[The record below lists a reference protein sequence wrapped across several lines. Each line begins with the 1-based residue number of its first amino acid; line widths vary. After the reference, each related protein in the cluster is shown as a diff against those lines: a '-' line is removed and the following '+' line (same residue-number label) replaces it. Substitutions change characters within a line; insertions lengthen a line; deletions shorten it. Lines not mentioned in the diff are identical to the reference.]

1 MHGQQITTTA
11 RSRHDRLSDMVDRQ
25 PTDLSFENN
34 SNALVYLI
42 HGVTGTP
49 VEMRYLARGLAR
61 RGGDVYATTLPGHCT
76 SLRELLKTNEQQWC
90 DHVGKQLAYVR
101 ERYEHVYV
109 AGLSAGSLLAL
120 EASTIV
126 TVDGIGVLSPTFFY
140 DGWNTPRSH
149 AILPLALKLVPEC
162 LQHLLFHLDGP
173 PYGVKDSLIQSHIRA
188 SYTAA
193 SVFHEWV
200 GLWWE
205 GYRSESV
212 EDGTDPPPSASK
224 GYPLFPLRTL
234 TEIDRLKS
242 RVRKLLEK
250 VSAPTLILQATE
262 DDMTGPRNAQFVYDE
277 ITSIQKQIVM
287 LDDCYHVITVDR
299 QRQAVVKYLDAFFK
313 LSARAHHGAGE
324 QAHEESV
331 AR

>member
-1 MHGQQITTTA
+1 MTVKTLN
-11 RSRHDRLSDMVDRQ
+11 SHDRLSEMTDRRS
-25 PTDLSFENN
+25 TDLIFQND

-42 HGVTGTP
+42 HGITGTP
-49 VEMRYLARGLAR
+49 IEMRYLARGLAR
-61 RGGDVYATTLPGHCT
+61 LGGDIYATTLPGHCT
-76 SLRELLKTNEQQWC
+76 SLRDLVRTNHQQWC
-90 DHVGKQLAYVR
+90 EHVCKQLAYAR

-120 EASTIV
+120 EAATIV
-126 TVDGIGVLSPTFFY
+126 AVDGVGVLSPTFFY

-162 LQHLLFHLDGP
+162 LQHLLFHVDGP
-173 PYGVKDSLIQSHIRA
+173 PYGVKDPMIQAHIRA
-188 SYTAA
+188 SYTPA
-193 SVFHEWV
+193 SVYHEWV
-200 GLWWE
+200 SLSWK
-205 GYRSESV
+205 GYRSEAV
-212 EDGTDPPPSASK
+212 GNGTDPSSAASK

-234 TEIDRLKS
+234 AEIDRLMN
-242 RVRKLLEK
+242 RVRGLLGK

-277 ITSIQKQIVM
+277 IASMQKRIVL

-299 QRQAVVKYLDAFFK
+299 QRQAVVNHLHEFFS
-313 LSARAHHGAGE
+313 LSIPAHHDAGE
-324 QAHEESV
+324 QNHEESV

>member
-11 RSRHDRLSDMVDRQ
+11 RSRHDRLSDMVGRRS
-25 PTDLSFENN
+25 TDLIFEND
-34 SNALVYLI
+34 SNTLVYLI
-42 HGVTGTP
+42 HGITGTP
-49 VEMRYLARGLAR
+49 IEMRYLARGLAR
-61 RGGDVYATTLPGHCT
+61 RGEDVYATTLPGHCT
-76 SLRELLKTNEQQWC
+76 SLRDLVRTSEQQWC

-109 AGLSAGSLLAL
+109 AGLSAGSLIAI

-173 PYGVKDSLIQSHIRA
+173 PYGVKDSLIQAHIRA
-188 SYTAA
+188 SYTSA

-212 EDGTDPPPSASK
+212 GNRADPPSASK

-234 TEIDRLKS
+234 TEIDRLMS
-242 RVRKLLEK
+242 RVRKLLAK
-250 VSAPTLILQATE
+250 VSAPTLILQATN
-262 DDMTGPRNAQFVYDE
+262 DDMTGPRNPQFVYDE
-277 ITSIQKQIVM
+277 IASIQKEIVM

-299 QRQAVVKYLDAFFK
+299 QRQAVVKHLAAFFK
-313 LSARAHHGAGE
+313 LSTRAHHGAGE
-324 QAHEESV
+324 QTHEERAV
-331 AR
+331 C

>member
-1 MHGQQITTTA
+1 MTA
-11 RSRHDRLSDMVDRQ
+11 KTLNGHDRLSDMTDRRS
-25 PTDLSFENN
+25 TDLIFQKD

-42 HGVTGTP
+42 HGITGTP

-76 SLRELLKTNEQQWC
+76 SLRDLLKTNEQQWC
-90 DHVGKQLAYVR
+90 EHVGKQLAYVR
-101 ERYEHVYV
+101 ARYEHVYV
-109 AGLSAGSLLAL
+109 AGLSAGALLAL

-126 TVDGIGVLSPTFFY
+126 AVDGVGVLSPTFFY

-162 LQHLLFHLDGP
+162 LQHVVFHMDGP
-173 PYGVKDSLIQSHIRA
+173 PYGVKDSLIQAHIRA
-188 SYTAA
+188 SYTPA

-200 GLWWE
+200 GLWWK
-205 GYRSESV
+205 GHSSTAV
-212 EDGTDPPPSASK
+212 GNGTDPSPAASK

-234 TEIDRLKS
+234 SEIDRLMN
-242 RVRKLLEK
+242 RVRSHLEK
-250 VSAPTLILQATE
+250 VSAPTLILQATN

-277 ITSIQKQIVM
+277 IASIQKQIVL
-287 LDDCYHVITVDR
+287 LDDCFHVITVDR
-299 QRQAVVKYLDAFFK
+299 QRQAVVNHLHEFFS
-313 LSARAHHGAGE
+313 LSIPARHGAGE
-324 QAHEESV
+324 QNHEESV

>member
-1 MHGQQITTTA
+1 MIMKTLN
-11 RSRHDRLSDMVDRQ
+11 SHDRLSDMVGRQ
-25 PTDLSFENN
+25 PTDLIIQND

-42 HGVTGTP
+42 HGITGTP

-90 DHVGKQLAYVR
+90 DHVGTQLACVR

-109 AGLSAGSLLAL
+109 AGLSAGALLAL
-120 EASTIV
+120 EASTRV
-126 TVDGIGVLSPTFFY
+126 AVDGVGVLSPTFFY
-140 DGWNTPRSH
+140 DGWNMPRH
-149 AILPLALKLVPEC
+149 GDAILATVLKLVPEC
-162 LQHLLFHLDGP
+162 LQHVVFHMDGP
-173 PYGVKDSLIQSHIRA
+173 PYGVKDSMIQAHIRA
-188 SYTAA
+188 SYTSA

-212 EDGTDPPPSASK
+212 ENGTEPSSAASK

-234 TEIDRLKS
+234 RDLDRLMN
-242 RVRKLLEK
+242 RVRSCLEK

-277 ITSIQKQIVM
+277 IASTQKHIVL

-299 QRQAVVKYLDAFFK
+299 QRQAVVTHLKEFFK
-313 LSARAHHGAGE
+313 LST
-324 QAHEESV
+324 SV
-331 AR
+331 PEAIQVAS

>member
-1 MHGQQITTTA
+1 MTMKTLNG
-11 RSRHDRLSDMVDRQ
+11 HDRLSEMSNRRS
-25 PTDLSFENN
+25 TDLIFQNGGNSFI
-34 SNALVYLI
+34 YLI
-42 HGVTGTP
+42 HGITGTP

-76 SLRELLKTNEQQWC
+76 SLRDLVRTNEQQWRE
-90 DHVGKQLAYVR
+90 HVCKQLTYAR

-120 EASTIV
+120 GASTEV
-126 TVDGIGVLSPTFFY
+126 AVDGVGVLSPTFFY

-149 AILPLALKLVPEC
+149 AILPMALKLVPEC

-173 PYGVKDSLIQSHIRA
+173 PYGVKDSMIQANIRA
-188 SYTAA
+188 SYTPS

-200 GLWWE
+200 GLWWKDRR
-205 GYRSESV
+205 G
-212 EDGTDPPPSASK
+212 DTAGNGTDPSSAASK

-234 TEIDRLKS
+234 TEIDRLMTC
-242 RVRKLLEK
+242 VRGRLEK
-250 VSAPTLILQATE
+250 VSAPTLILQASD

-277 ITSIQKQIVM
+277 IASLQKRIVL

-299 QRQAVVKYLDAFFK
+299 QRQAVVNHLDEFFR
-313 LSARAHHGAGE
+313 LRTPAHRGVGKENHAE
-324 QAHEESV
+324 RV

>member
-1 MHGQQITTTA
+1 MTA
-11 RSRHDRLSDMVDRQ
+11 KTLSRHDRLSEMVDRRS
-25 PTDLSFENN
+25 TDLIFEND
-34 SNALVYLI
+34 SSALVYLI

-49 VEMRYLARGLAR
+49 IEMRYLARGLAR
-61 RGGDVYATTLPGHCT
+61 CGKDVYATTLPGHCT
-76 SLRELLKTNEQQWC
+76 SLRDLVRISEQQWC

-126 TVDGIGVLSPTFFY
+126 TVDGVGVLSPTFFY

-173 PYGVKDSLIQSHIRA
+173 PYGVKDSMIQAHIRA
-188 SYTAA
+188 SYTSA

-200 GLWWE
+200 GLWWK

-212 EDGTDPPPSASK
+212 ENGTDSSSTASK
-224 GYPLFPLRTL
+224 GYPFFPLRTL
-234 TEIDRLKS
+234 TEIDRLMS

-250 VSAPTLILQATE
+250 VSAPTLILQATN
-262 DDMTGPRNAQFVYDE
+262 DDMTGPRNGQFVYDE
-277 ITSIQKQIVM
+277 IISIQKQIVL
-287 LDDCYHVITVDR
+287 LDDCYHVITVDC
-299 QRQAVVKYLDAFFK
+299 QRRAVVKHLDAFFK
-313 LSARAHHGAGE
+313 SSTPAHHRTGE
-324 QAHEESV
+324 QNHKESV

>member
-11 RSRHDRLSDMVDRQ
+11 RSRHDRLSEMVGRRS
-25 PTDLSFENN
+25 TDLIFEND
-34 SNALVYLI
+34 SSTLVYLI
-42 HGVTGTP
+42 HGITGTP

-61 RGGDVYATTLPGHCT
+61 RGEDVYATTLPGHCT
-76 SLRELLKTNEQQWC
+76 SLRDLVRTSEQQWC

-109 AGLSAGSLLAL
+109 AGLSAGSLIAI

-173 PYGVKDSLIQSHIRA
+173 PYGVKDSLIQAHIRA
-188 SYTAA
+188 SYTSA

-212 EDGTDPPPSASK
+212 GNGADPPSASK

-234 TEIDRLKS
+234 TEIDRLMS
-242 RVRKLLEK
+242 RVRKLLAK
-250 VSAPTLILQATE
+250 VSAPTLILQATN

-299 QRQAVVKYLDAFFK
+299 QRQAVVKHLDAFVK
-313 LSARAHHGAGE
+313 LSTRTHHGAGE
-324 QAHEESV
+324 QTHEESAV
-331 AR
+331 R

>member
-1 MHGQQITTTA
+1 MTIKTLSGHN
-11 RSRHDRLSDMVDRQ
+11 RLSDMVNRQ
-25 PTDLSFENN
+25 PTDIVLENGRH
-34 SNALVYLI
+34 SLVYLI

-61 RGGDVYATTLPGHCT
+61 RGGDVYVTTLPGHCT
-76 SLRELLKTNEQQWC
+76 SLRDLVRTNEQQWC
-90 DHVGKQLAYVR
+90 AHIAKQLTHAR

-120 EASTIV
+120 EASTMV
-126 TVDGIGVLSPTFFY
+126 AVDGIGVMSPTFFY

-149 AILPLALKLVPEC
+149 AILPLAFKLVPES
-162 LQHLLFHLDGP
+162 LQHLLFHMDGP
-173 PYGVKDSLIQSHIRA
+173 PYGVKDSMIQTSIRA
-188 SYTAA
+188 SYTTA

-205 GYRSESV
+205 GYGREAAGN
-212 EDGTDPPPSASK
+212 GTEPSSAASK
-224 GYPLFPLRTL
+224 GYPLFPLKTL
-234 TEIDRLKS
+234 TEIDRLMK
-242 RVRKLLEK
+242 RVKGNLAK
-250 VSAPTLILQATE
+250 VSAPTVILQASD

-277 ITSIQKQIVM
+277 IASLQKQIVM

-299 QRQAVVKYLDAFFK
+299 QRQAVVAHLDEFFR
-313 LSARAHHGAGE
+313 SNTSVHSGAGE
-324 QAHEESV
+324 RNHEERV

>member
-11 RSRHDRLSDMVDRQ
+11 RSRHDRLSEMVDRRS
-25 PTDLSFENN
+25 TDLIFEND
-34 SNALVYLI
+34 SNTLVYLI
-42 HGVTGTP
+42 HGITGTP

-61 RGGDVYATTLPGHCT
+61 RGEDVYATTLPGHCT
-76 SLRELLKTNEQQWC
+76 SLRDLVRTSEQQWC

-109 AGLSAGSLLAL
+109 AGLSAGSLIAI

-173 PYGVKDSLIQSHIRA
+173 PYGVKDSLIQAHIRA
-188 SYTAA
+188 SYTSA

-205 GYRSESV
+205 GYRSGSV
-212 EDGTDPPPSASK
+212 GNGTDPPSASK

-234 TEIDRLKS
+234 TEIDRLMS
-242 RVRKLLEK
+242 RVRKLLAK
-250 VSAPTLILQATE
+250 VSAPTLILQATN
-262 DDMTGPRNAQFVYDE
+262 DDMTGPRNARFVYDE

-299 QRQAVVKYLDAFFK
+299 QRQAVVKHLDAFFK
-313 LSARAHHGAGE
+313 LSTRTHHGAGE
-324 QAHEESV
+324 QSHEESAV
-331 AR
+331 R